1 MNTLYVLVDG
11 AVSGTYFLTGGAES
25 YEIGAYYGQVISFQ
39 YNVAGSGNWAGENSY
54 AVIDASGNEVAYGN
68 STTNAD
74 SLSCAPPPLDCLYT
88 LTLNDQY
95 SDGWTNSDG
104 SMNTLDVLVDGAVS
118 GTYFLTGGTESYEI
132 GAYYGQVISFQY
144 NVAGSGN
151 WAGEN
156 SYVVTDASG
165 NEVSSGNSTTN
176 ADSLSCSS
184 DPVPAMELQG
194 IGDLDIPSSG
204 GKFVHLVA
212 TADIADLSVYGLGMA
227 NNGGGTDELEWSF
240 PEGLSAL
247 SGDQILLYRD
257 LDVVNAYMDA
267 SNTFDLLLE
276 APAGSTSP
284 VSSNGND
291 ALELYFYGAVIE
303 IHGDLEFEGGSS
315 NYDHSWA
322 FNDSWAY
329 KVDGVWTYGGPNC
342 SDDEWDNGPIS
353 ACDSSCPYPFNLDA
367 CPFVPSVIEG
377 AACLDFEGEAAADG
391 WRFQDIT
398 GNDSAWEI
406 DDSPVLN
413 GEGSLGHSYFPT
425 DVAFVDVAVSPT
437 FNTLAMTDARLR
449 YSEYMNYSGDGI
461 NNVVYYT
468 LDDPAT
474 LDAASANVVA
484 LDVGINADAEDVW
497 VERVFDL
504 PEAENVTLLFLYQG
518 TFGHSWNIDDMC
530 VEEVPPPPFH
540 DVTFNLDARN
550 IIVANDGIYMG
561 GGIFGSA
568 QGVAMSDDDGDGIW
582 TAVVNLQEGTT
593 GEFIFLNSPGD
604 GGDYGGRTENLADT
618 ACATGQ
624 YNDRAIPAFDADNL
638 VFNYC
643 FSVCNDTNTG
653 CAEAVTRH
661 DVSITVG
668 TANIEVGEG
677 GMYLGGGI
685 MGHAK
690 AFAMT
695 NNGDDTHSVTVSVPE
710 GLSGNYTF
718 LNNPSNHYW
727 YDGKEDIGGL
737 ECADADNN
745 NDRLLE
751 AVTGPTSVQFCYG
764 TCDTECA
771 APNNGIAEFPA
782 CFDFEGEAGLE
793 GWSFLDLAD
802 GTVGW
807 ELASASTSSSAF
819 EGGQAL
825 YHGYLPGDVNYSGL
839 AISPQFNTS
848 DMTDAQL
855 SYTEFVQWG
864 SDGQDAVV
872 WVSTDEVLSLESENL
887 TIVAQGIS
895 ADGYTDQ
902 VIDLPEADYVTVIFH
917 YIGTYGHS
925 WAIDDMCVEE
935 TPAEPNFVT
944 ADPNNAWGGYME
956 VFEVNAEG
964 GAGNFVFGQPWG
976 VADLQTT
983 LQPDVPNMILEPNVN
998 AYNAEDPFWSNG
1010 ELGNKIM
1017 RATTQ
1022 VESWENYNGADL
1034 TFTGSVAEHTLE
1046 GYDTVYF
1053 IKCLDPDN
1061 NYSDMLE
1068 AAYVLPL
1075 PDSGEFSVS
1084 VSGDLLP
1091 AGKLVQFG
1099 FAVVGLNANPAS
1111 DYGKVVIGDVGL
1123 SIGENDS
1130 LDMVIYP
1137 NPVDGDYVTIQTPL
1151 NGDKLVEVFDV
1162 NGRKVMERLLTT
1174 NTLNVGS
1181 ISAGMYIVKVTV
1193 EGQSNVSK
1201 LIIE

>member
-1 MNTLYVLVDG
+1 
-11 AVSGTYFLTGGAES
+11 S
-25 YEIGAYYGQVISFQ
+25 
-39 YNVAGSGNWAGENSY
+39 
-54 AVIDASGNEVAYGN
+54 
-68 STTNAD
+68 
-74 SLSCAPPPLDCLYT
+74 SLSALNGEPANGTWTLLVEDNFPSFDDGVFNYWGLGVCSAPPP
-88 LTLNDQY
+88 
-95 SDGWTNSDG
+95 
-104 SMNTLDVLVDGAVS
+104 
-118 GTYFLTGGTESYEI
+118 SY
-132 GAYYGQVISFQY
+132 
-144 NVAGSGN
+144 
-151 WAGEN
+151 
-156 SYVVTDASG
+156 
-165 NEVSSGNSTTN
+165 
-176 ADSLSCSS
+176 
-184 DPVPAMELQG
+184 
-194 IGDLDIPSSG
+194 
-204 GKFVHLVA
+204 
-212 TADIADLSVYGLGMA
+212 
-227 NNGGGTDELEWSF
+227 
-240 PEGLSAL
+240 
-247 SGDQILLYRD
+247 
-257 LDVVNAYMDA
+257 
-267 SNTFDLLLE
+267 
-276 APAGSTSP
+276 
-284 VSSNGND
+284 
-291 ALELYFYGAVIE
+291 
-303 IHGDLEFEGGSS
+303 
-315 NYDHSWA
+315 
-322 FNDSWAY
+322 
-329 KVDGVWTYGGPNC
+329 
-342 SDDEWDNGPIS
+342 
-353 ACDSSCPYPFNLDA
+353 
-367 CPFVPSVIEG
+367 
-377 AACLDFEGEAAADG
+377 
-391 WRFQDIT
+391 
-398 GNDSAWEI
+398 
-406 DDSPVLN
+406 
-413 GEGSLGHSYFPT
+413 
-425 DVAFVDVAVSPT
+425 
-437 FNTLAMTDARLR
+437 
-449 YSEYMNYSGDGI
+449 
-461 NNVVYYT
+461 
-468 LDDPAT
+468 
-474 LDAASANVVA
+474 
-484 LDVGINADAEDVW
+484 
-497 VERVFDL
+497 
-504 PEAENVTLLFLYQG
+504 
-518 TFGHSWNIDDMC
+518 
-530 VEEVPPPPFH
+530 

-550 IIVANDGIYMG
+550 IIVADDGIYMG

-604 GGDYGGRTENLADT
+604 GGDYNGRTENLADT

-653 CAEAVTRH
+653 CAEAATRH

-695 NNGDDTHSVTVSVPE
+695 DNGDDTHSVTVSVPE

-727 YDGKEDIGGL
+727 YDGKEDIAGL

-745 NDRLLE
+745 NDRFLE
-751 AVTGPTSVQFCYG
+751 AVTGATSVSFCYG

-855 SYTEFVQWG
+855 SYTEFVQWA

-887 TIVAQGIS
+887 TVVLQGIS

-902 VIDLPEADYVTVIFH
+902 VIDLPEADYVTVIFQ

-956 VFEVNAEG
+956 VFNVNDDGSQG
-964 GAGNFVFGQPWG
+964 GFVFGEPWG
-976 VADLQTT
+976 VADLQTV
-983 LQPDVPNMILEPNVN
+983 LQPDVPNMTLHPNFN
-998 AYNAEDPFWSNG
+998 TYNAEDPFWSNG
-1010 ELGNKIM
+1010 EMGNKIM

-1022 VESWENYNGADL
+1022 VESWDMYNGADL

-1053 IKCLDPDN
+1053 IKCLDPDAGW
-1061 NYSDMLE
+1061 SDMLE
-1068 AAYVLPL
+1068 GQYVLPL

-1099 FAVVGLNANPAS
+1099 FSVIGLNANPAS

-1193 EGQSNVSK
+1193 E
-1201 LIIE
+1201 